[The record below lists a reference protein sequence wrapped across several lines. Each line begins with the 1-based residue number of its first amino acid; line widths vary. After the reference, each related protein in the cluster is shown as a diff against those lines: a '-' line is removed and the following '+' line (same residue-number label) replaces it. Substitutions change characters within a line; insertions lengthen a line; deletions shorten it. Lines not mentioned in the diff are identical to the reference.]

1 VSEANYTIGMKDKSR
16 YLLSGGARPPWRGWP
31 GRCWP
36 VLAACLVFLAAC
48 ATPIRNL
55 PAAATLT
62 PATVNVVITADGKSR
77 TYALAPELT
86 VREAV
91 VQLNLPLTDA
101 DRISPAPYTR
111 LSEGLAIKI
120 TRVTETYEI
129 EKAVLPFASQIVR
142 RDDRP
147 EGEQRLLQAGVNGE
161 EEITYRTVF
170 EDGTQVSRSIVKR
183 TVIKPAAPEIIVV
196 GSQPSFTLVP
206 ISGTLAY
213 INGRNAWIMRQS
225 SGQRLPITTSGD
237 LDGKIFELSPDGAW
251 LLCSRQVSDTTSAD
265 FNTLWA
271 IPIPAPI
278 TPLSGA
284 QAATT
289 TQITPPAPLA
299 ATQPISLPVA
309 NIPFYAEWVPALTS
323 PLSPTLVE
331 TRTIAYSNAFKIP
344 RPPGWQAN
352 NNLLLT
358 SWWKEKDAKTKNE
371 SWVFTTTQVLD
382 TSLWGT
388 YGWWGT
394 GFALSPDGTKIAFA
408 RTDAI
413 GLIDLQTFAQS
424 ELAVYPA
431 YNTRG
436 DWAWFPSLRWGP
448 DGAYIYTL
456 VHGGP
461 VSLELP
467 EDSPAFDFVALSPQT
482 GLQLELAPRA
492 GMFANPVPSP
502 IQVTASGE
510 HSFQVAFLQ
519 AMDQN
524 ADSSKSR
531 YQLGVMD
538 RDGSNLRFIFPP
550 EGLPGLPANQKVTW
564 SPDGRRLAV
573 IYEGNLWLVD
583 VEAGISQQLTG
594 DGLSAK
600 VVWGN

>member
-1 VSEANYTIGMKDKSR
+1 MKDKSR
-16 YLLSGGARPPWRGWP
+16 HVNSGNAWWPWRSWL
-31 GRCWP
+31 
-36 VLAACLVFLAAC
+36 LAACLVSLAAC
-48 ATPIRNL
+48 AAPLRSL
-55 PAAATLT
+55 PTATTLT
-62 PATVNVVITADGKSR
+62 PATINVVITADGKTR
-77 TYALAPELT
+77 TYALAPDLT
-86 VREAV
+86 VREAIDK
-91 VQLNLPLTDA
+91 LNIPLADA
-101 DRISPAPYTR
+101 DRITPPPYTR
-111 LSEGLAIKI
+111 ISDGLAIKI
-120 TRVTETYEI
+120 TRVTETYEV
-129 EKAVLPFASQIVR
+129 EKAVLPFTSQIVR

-161 EEITYRTVF
+161 EEITYRSVF

-213 INGRNAWIMRQS
+213 INGRNAWIMRQN

-251 LLCSRQVSDTTSAD
+251 LLCSRQVTDTTSSD

-271 IPIPAPI
+271 IPIPAPV

-284 QAATT
+284 QAAATIQVT
-289 TQITPPAPLA
+289 ATAQVSIAAPLA
-299 ATQPISLPVA
+299 AVQPISLPVT
-309 NIPFYAEWVPALTS
+309 NIPFYAEWVPTLTP
-323 PLSPTLVE
+323 PLSSTE
-331 TRTIAYSNAFKIP
+331 AQTRTIAYSNAFKIP

-358 SWWKEKDAKTKNE
+358 SWWTEQDPKTKKE
-371 SWVFTTTQVLD
+371 HLVFTTTQVLD

-394 GFALSPDGTKIAFA
+394 GFALSPDGSKIAFA

-413 GLIDLQTFAQS
+413 GLIDLNTQAQS
-424 ELAVYPA
+424 ELAAYTA
-431 YNTRG
+431 YNTHG
-436 DWAWFPSLRWGP
+436 DWAWFPPLRWGP
-448 DGAYIYTL
+448 DGGYLYTL
-456 VHGGP
+456 VHAGP

-467 EDSPAFDFVALSPQT
+467 EDSPAFDLVAISPQS
-482 GLQLELAPRA
+482 GLQLKLVARA

-502 IQVTASGE
+502 IQVTSAGE

-519 AMDQN
+519 ATDPN

-531 YQLGVMD
+531 YRLGVID

-550 EGLPGLPANQKVTW
+550 EGLPGLPANEKVTW

-583 VEAGISQQLTG
+583 VETGISQQLTG

-600 VVWGN
+600 VVWGSK

>member
-1 VSEANYTIGMKDKSR
+1 M
-16 YLLSGGARPPWRGWP
+16 L
-31 GRCWP
+31 
-36 VLAACLVFLAAC
+36 LAACLVWLSAC
-48 ATPIRNL
+48 TVPVRNL
-55 PAAATLT
+55 PIAVT
-62 PATVNVVITADGKSR
+62 PTSVTVNITINAGGQTH

-86 VREAV
+86 VREAI
-91 VQLNLPLTDA
+91 VQLNLPLGDA
-101 DRISPAPYTR
+101 DRISPPPYTR
-111 LSEGLAIKI
+111 LSEGLTITI

-129 EKAVLPFASQIVR
+129 EKAVLPFTSQIVR

-183 TVIKPAAPEIIVV
+183 TVINAATPEIIVV

-206 ISGTLAY
+206 ISGTVAY
-213 INGRNAWIMRQS
+213 INGRNAWLMRQN
-225 SGQRLPITTSGD
+225 SGQRLPITASGD
-237 LDGKIFELSPDGAW
+237 LDGKVFELSPDGQW
-251 LLCSRQVSDTTSAD
+251 LLCSRQVSDTASAD
-265 FNTLWA
+265 FNTLWV
-271 IPIPAPI
+271 IPVPAPV
-278 TPLSGA
+278 
-284 QAATT
+284 TT
-289 TQITPPAPLA
+289 TVPVTAPAPLA
-299 ATQPISLPVA
+299 AAQPISLPVA
-309 NIPFYAEWVPALTS
+309 NIPFYAEWAPTS
-323 PLSPTLVE
+323 TQVE
-331 TRTIAYSNAFKIP
+331 TRTIAYSTATKIP

-358 SWWKEKDAKTKNE
+358 SWWKEKDPKTKKE
-371 SWVFTTTQVLD
+371 GLVFTTTKVLD

-394 GFALSPDGTKIAFA
+394 GFALSPDGAKVAFA

-413 GLIDLQTFAQS
+413 GLIDLATSAES
-424 ELAVYPA
+424 ELAAYTA
-431 YNTRG
+431 YNTHG
-436 DWAWFPSLRWGP
+436 DWAWFPSLHWGP
-448 DGAYIYTL
+448 DGAYLYSL

-467 EDSPAFDFVALSPQT
+467 EDSPAFDLVAISPQA
-482 GLQLELAPRA
+482 GLQFKLLPRA

-502 IQVTASGE
+502 IQVTSSGE
-510 HSFQVAFLQ
+510 HAFRVAFLQ
-519 AMDQN
+519 ALDQN

-531 YQLGVMD
+531 YRLGVMD
-538 RDGSNLRFIFPP
+538 RDGSNLRYIFPP
-550 EGLPGLPANQKVTW
+550 EGQAGLTANQKVTW

-583 VEAGISQQLTG
+583 VETGISQQLTG